1 MNIRSIQNN
10 SYMPQYKRTP
20 PLQTKTEEPS
30 LSCKKI
36 DEIPSSYLRGSF
48 GIINNKN
55 SLSFGQKHLYQIN
68 LKKRQPTGHYEF
80 IPAYFSK
87 LNPRNEDDRYFME
100 KLDGFW
106 SPKSDRNMAGDI
118 AEDFFSERKNK
129 ENNFYIIEKN
139 DNEYYVDTFCRTTA
153 VVETTNPKSKN
164 KSKFEIKYLQTN
176 PDILYQDTPEIKG
189 SGELMLYGCVKE
201 AKKNGFD
208 MVEIYSSNDS
218 FYEHLGLI
226 ERPKAHFFT
235 LYPQEYDYFLE
246 RIEKKY
252 NLKQRN
258 FTI

>member
-10 SYMPQYKRTP
+10 YYMPQYKRTP
-20 PLQTKTEEPS
+20 PLQTKTEESS

-68 LKKRQPTGHYEF
+68 LKKRQQAGHYEF

-139 DNEYYVDTFCRTTA
+139 DDEYYVDTFCRTTA

-201 AKKNGFD
+201 AKEHGFKK
-208 MVEIYSSNDS
+208 VYISSSNNP
-218 FYEHLGLI
+218 FYEHL
-226 ERPKAHFFT
+226 
-235 LYPQEYDYFLE
+235 
-246 RIEKKY
+246 
-252 NLKQRN
+252 NLKPGERN
-258 FTI
+258 STFIIDEADYDSFLAKVEQKYEIK